1 MGERLASVV
10 RTVLAAADL
19 APKLHVIE
27 RYGSHT
33 DGLAQGSG

>member
-1 MGERLASVV
+1 V